1 MIPAVYRLLGL
12 RYVLQR
18 WDRAALIVASIALG
32 VATLIS
38 ARILNQCVEAA
49 AHDTTTPA
57 GGADLYV
64 TNGEAGV
71 YYTLAEDLRTA
82 HIPGLQSVHPVVYD
96 RVSLPQLEHRIAVLL
111 GVEASSQLLKPDNPL
126 KLKVEPLKIDDYRR
140 ELLPYLLPLGQA
152 LQEGD
157 FTHARDIWE
166 RIPGQL
172 VVFTRPIYED
182 WKRVRE
188 AARAR
193 NEKPPPF
200 IVQHAGRQVECIPIG
215 VIDIAPDS
223 PLAPLGGNFVCM
235 EARQAS
241 RVIRPGPIDAH
252 AAAVGAPSL
261 EAWSAQFPLKVNRI
275 DLFVE
280 PGADC
285 AEVLHRTAEVLGSR
299 AAVKT
304 PEGQRRSTQ
313 EVVSGLQIGFLVC
326 SAGAMIVGLF
336 LVYNALAV
344 TVAERRPDI
353 GILRSLGATRL
364 QIVVL
369 FASAAAILGLIG
381 AVLGVPLGMLLAEV
395 TLAQFEDELK
405 SMFLNPEVNPTRV
418 TWANAALAVL
428 AGVTTAVFAALVP
441 AVQAAT
447 DDPAH
452 VVRRT
457 HSGAKGIWK
466 LLHQCAC
473 LALLLAGFAAIFARH
488 ELPPRLGA
496 IGGMIVVL
504 VGLLLAAPILVGVM
518 VTLLRPLVRAS
529 CGLTLRLA
537 FDNLSRAPGRTGVVI
552 GALGAGVAMMF
563 QTAGVGR
570 SNEEPVVEWIS
581 QVVVADQ
588 FVFAGNMTSANSSNS
603 PMAEAD
609 VKALRAL
616 PAVERVMTI
625 RYSRPEFNG
634 TVVYLIALDAEAYAR
649 ATRARVPNGLPDVE
663 KFLDLPGTDDVLVS
677 DNFALRHGV
686 TVGQHITVPGPNG
699 PITLR
704 VIGTVKDYS
713 WSRGTIFMDRARYAK
728 LFGDNLVDMCH
739 VFLKQ
744 DHPEASQ
751 DVEKYAAKKGLFV
764 TDRDSLRKFLSELI
778 GRVYLLAYLQQIV
791 VGVVAALGVVTALL
805 ISVLQRKRELGLLLA
820 VGATPFQVLRSVL
833 AEAVLMG
840 VLGTALGIMI
850 GLPMEWYVLRVVLVE
865 ESGFVF
871 DVVIPWK
878 QALGIAIA
886 SIGTATI
893 AGLLPAIHALRTRI
907 PDAIQW
913 E

>member
-49 AHDTTTPA
+49 ALDTTTPA

-71 YYTLAEDLRTA
+71 YHAVADELRA
-82 HIPGLQSVHPVVYD
+82 ARVPGLRSVQPVVYD
-96 RVSLPQLEHRIAVLL
+96 RVALPQLDRRIAVLL
-111 GVEASSQLLKPDNPL
+111 GVEVSGQLLLPNNPL
-126 KLKVEPLKIDDYRR
+126 KVEVKPLLDAFEW
-140 ELLPYLLPLGQA
+140 ELIPLA
-152 LQEGD
+152 EAIRSGD
-157 FTHARDIWE
+157 FAEAGKYWDRLS
-166 RIPGQL
+166 RPP
-172 VVFTRPIYED
+172 VVVSRPVYDE
-182 WKRVRE
+182 WRQVRE
-188 AARAR
+188 AARKTG
-193 NEKPPPF
+193 EKAPKF
-200 IVQHAGRQVECIPIG
+200 VIQHAGRSVECIPIG
-215 VIDIAPDS
+215 VVDVSPDS

-235 EARQAS
+235 EVRQAS
-241 RVIRPGPIDAH
+241 RVIRPGPTDAH
-252 AAAVGAPSL
+252 AAVVGAAAR
-261 EAWSAQFPLKVNRI
+261 EGWSAQYPLKVNRV

-280 PGADC
+280 PGADRD
-285 AEVLHRTAEVLGSR
+285 AVMRAAAEVLGTR
-299 AAVKT
+299 ADVRT
-304 PEGQRRSTQ
+304 PEGQSRSTQ

-336 LVYNALAV
+336 LVYNALSV

-353 GILRSLGATRL
+353 GILRSLGATRG
-364 QIVVL
+364 QIVIL
-369 FASAAAILGLIG
+369 FASAAAILGLVG
-381 AVLGVPLGMLLAEV
+381 AVLGVPLGIALAEV
-395 TLAQFEDELK
+395 TLAQFEEELK
-405 SMFLNPEVNPTRV
+405 SMFLNPEVNPTRI
-418 TWANAALAVL
+418 TWLNAALAVG
-428 AGVTTAVFAALVP
+428 AGVATAVFAALVP

-457 HSGAKGIWK
+457 HAGAKGGWK
-466 LLHQCAC
+466 LAHQLAC
-473 LALLLAGFAAIFARH
+473 LALILGGGAAILVRH
-488 ELPPRLGA
+488 ELPARVGA

-504 VGLLLAAPILVGVM
+504 VGLLLSAPILVGVM
-518 VTLLRPLVRAS
+518 VTALRPVVRAT

-537 FDNLSRAPGRTGVVI
+537 FENMSRAPGRTGVVV

-603 PMAEAD
+603 PMSVAD
-609 VKALRAL
+609 ANQLRAL

-649 ATRARVPNGLPDVE
+649 ATRARVPTGLPDVE

-677 DNFALRHGV
+677 ENFARRHDV
-686 TVGQHITVPGPNG
+686 AVGQTITLPGPNG
-699 PITLR
+699 PVKLR

-713 WSRGTIFMDRARYAK
+713 WSRGSVFMDRARYAK
-728 LFGDNLVDMCH
+728 LFGDDLIDMCH
-739 VFLKQ
+739 VFLKP
-744 DHPEASQ
+744 DHPGASRE
-751 DVEKYAAKKGLFV
+751 VEQFAAKKGLFV
-764 TDRDSLRKFLSELI
+764 TDCDSLRKFLSELI

-820 VGATPFQVLRSVL
+820 VGATPGQVLRSVL

-840 VLGTALGIMI
+840 LFGTAIGILI

-871 DVVIPWK
+871 DVVVPWK
-878 QALGIAIA
+878 QALGIAAA
-886 SIGTATI
+886 SVGTATL
-893 AGLLPAIHALRTRI
+893 AGLFPALHALRTRI